1 MATQDPQDSG
11 VQFGQYQLVSRLG
24 EGGMAQVFL
33 AIKEGPLGFRKEL
46 AIKRIREDVI
56 REDEA
61 LHKALINEAR
71 LGGQLKHPNVVDTYE
86 FGVVEDQHYIAM
98 EYVDGLTLRDLI
110 RGARGRGVQLP
121 PSAVLDMG
129 CQLCDGLQYAHT
141 LASSD
146 GDPLNLIHRDLKP
159 SNVIVSMAG
168 QAKIMDFGIAR
179 FATAMYQTT
188 ASDAPKGTLAYMSPE
203 QMQDPRSIDHRS
215 DLFAVGAILF
225 EALTGHVLMDTGDA
239 RTLVFLLITGKYLPR
254 LEILRQLHPAVA
266 APIERCL
273 ALDREDRYADA
284 EELGRD
290 LRRLRD
296 SHGSELGC
304 RDLMAL
310 VRACR
315 EGGGRLETVRQQVLE
330 QQSTDD
336 PGTGWP
342 VFIDSLSDAP
352 VDGPDPLSESSLR
365 PLGAG
370 SLVARHHSSTTLS
383 HPGGVSGST
392 TPATVA
398 AEPGTRTLP
407 AGTMPPRVETTGSG
421 PSAAGAWRR
430 GVGFGLALLVVF
442 VAGLGTAVWRPWDR
456 GTAPDPGGPGDAAE
470 ADEATDGARG
480 AVPVEPETAP
490 PVGPA
495 AGDPSGEERS
505 SPGAEDAFP
514 PDGTEQSTVAAPR
527 DAPTSEATS
536 REEKPLSRTDE
547 PAEEADPTPNAPP
560 AGVAP
565 AEVSVT
571 VNTDPWST
579 WVLGG
584 DAQGAGSH
592 TPYFGKLPP
601 GNYEFTLVE
610 PISGATHR
618 MSITIV
624 GDEESVVR
632 CWSFTK
638 GGPC

>member
-1 MATQDPQDSG
+1 MDEPADSG
-11 VQFGQYQLVSRLG
+11 VPFGQYQLISRLG

-33 AIKEGPLGFRKEL
+33 AVKEGPLGFRKEL
-46 AIKRIREDVI
+46 AIKRIRGDVI
-56 REDEA
+56 REDQA

-86 FGVVEDQHYIAM
+86 FGVVDDQHYIAM

-110 RGARGRGVQLP
+110 RVARGRGVRLP

-129 CQLCDGLQYAHT
+129 GQLCDGLQYAHT

-159 SNVIVSMAG
+159 SNIIVSMAG

-215 DLFAVGAILF
+215 DLFALGAILY
-225 EALTGHVLMDTGDA
+225 EALTGHVLLDTGDA

-254 LEILRQLHPAVA
+254 LEILRQIHPDIAT
-266 APIERCL
+266 PIEMCL
-273 ALDREDRYADA
+273 TLDREQRYADA
-284 EELGRD
+284 DELGRD

-296 SHGSELGC
+296 SRGPELGC
-304 RDLMAL
+304 RELMAL

-315 EGGGRLETVRQQVLE
+315 EGDDRLETVKRQVLE
-330 QQSTDD
+330 QQSADD
-336 PGTGWP
+336 PHSTGWP

-352 VDGPDPLSESSLR
+352 DDGPDPLSESSIR
-365 PLGAG
+365 PLGEG
-370 SLVARHHSSTTLS
+370 GLEVRDHSSTTLS
-383 HPGGVSGST
+383 HPGDVPGST

-398 AEPGTRTLP
+398 VEPGARTLP
-407 AGTMPPRVETTGSG
+407 PRTQPPREEATDGGTAPG
-421 PSAAGAWRR
+421 GAWRR
-430 GVGFGLALLVVF
+430 LAGYGLALLLVF
-442 VAGLGTAVWRPWDR
+442 SAGLGTAIWRPWDR
-456 GTAPDPGGPGDAAE
+456 GTAPGSAQVDPGTAHS
-470 ADEATDGARG
+470 
-480 AVPVEPETAP
+480 VEPTP
-490 PVGPA
+490 RTPT
-495 AGDPSGEERS
+495 GEERI
-505 SPGAEDAFP
+505 SPGAESASQ
-514 PDGTEQSTVAAPR
+514 PDRVAPSTVEAPPTEPPAET
-527 DAPTSEATS
+527 APGGDNPPVQA
-536 REEKPLSRTDE
+536 DE
-547 PAEEADPTPNAPP
+547 PEREAEPTPTAPVTGEAPP
-560 AGVAP
+560 
-565 AEVSVT
+565 EISVT

-592 TPYFGKLPP
+592 TPYFGRLPP
-601 GNYEFTLVE
+601 GSYEFTLVE
-610 PISGATHR
+610 PASGATHR
-618 MSITIV
+618 MSITIQ
-624 GDEESVVR
+624 GDEESVIR